1 MMKSFCFI
9 AKDNRAG
16 SHRRYIFSSKGSKI
30 KAAKTQGRSNEGN
43 RGNRGNRN
51 GLNKLDQNAR

>member
-1 MMKSFCFI
+1 MMMFFCFI
-9 AKDNRAG
+9 AKDSRAG

-43 RGNRGNRN
+43 RGNRN

>member
-9 AKDNRAG
+9 AKDSRAG

-43 RGNRGNRN
+43 RGNRN